1 MKRFIIGVV
10 AFSFVTVAEA
20 GPLGLEF
27 GSSLASMANLKLKK
41 EKPYMYSASSLPK
54 GHPDFDDYRLVISP
68 KLGLCKYSAYIS
80 NVSTNTY
87 GDSLKQKYNSL
98 LEALT
103 AKYGTPRSFDFLQKG
118 SIWNEPRDF
127 MTGLKKEERALA
139 SYWTSE
145 KLSLPDDI
153 GVISLKAMAVT
164 DNSGMISVTY
174 SGTNESDCID
184 SINEQ
189 RNSNL

>member
-1 MKRFIIGVV
+1 
-10 AFSFVTVAEA
+10 
-20 GPLGLEF
+20 
-27 GSSLASMANLKLKK
+27 
-41 EKPYMYSASSLPK
+41 
-54 GHPDFDDYRLVISP
+54 
-68 KLGLCKYSAYIS
+68 
-80 NVSTNTY
+80 
-87 GDSLKQKYNSL
+87 
-98 LEALT
+98 
-103 AKYGTPRSFDFLQKG
+103 
-118 SIWNEPRDF
+118 

-153 GVISLKAMAVT
+153 GLIALKAMAVT